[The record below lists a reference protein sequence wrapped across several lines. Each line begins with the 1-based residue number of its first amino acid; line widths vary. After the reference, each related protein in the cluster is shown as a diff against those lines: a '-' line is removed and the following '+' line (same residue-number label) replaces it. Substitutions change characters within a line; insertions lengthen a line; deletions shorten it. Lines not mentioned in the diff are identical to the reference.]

1 LHTSK
6 GRAGGA
12 VTVASLLALTLV
24 LVDGEDMPDMNGA
37 NNRAV
42 AAASCS
48 GNCKTNIKIT
58 NRCIMRHAIPVRN
71 GRVRLSHI
79 LHTFTLRI
87 PRTLDLYINPA
98 ITPQMPGTSDRFHDD
113 NKSWRNTPTCPY
125 STASKGMIQLTVM
138 KESKTRT

>member
-48 GNCKTNIKIT
+48 GN
-58 NRCIMRHAIPVRN
+58 
-71 GRVRLSHI
+71 
-79 LHTFTLRI
+79 FTLRI
-87 PRTLDLYINPA
+87 PRTLDLYMNPA

-125 STASKGMIQLTVM
+125 STTSKGTIQLTVM
-138 KESKTRT
+138 KEFKT